1 MFRITIAAARRK
13 TLLKTHIVPTRA
25 TFIHTSN
32 FTSAPTANLR
42 RAFHTS
48 NPNRVPLLPISVFL
62 TFLKTGKVLQ
72 LFTASAK
79 VSLTLLPLAKGRPHL
94 YKRLLLITGG
104 ALTFV
109 LALGVDHAPNTDRWR
124 LIYHNVTEE
133 KEVMDQALNEV
144 IGPMRSLVLLPDHPT
159 TLWIKQVV
167 EDISVAAIDDV
178 RDPIRAFTPEGAAAA
193 KKYNI
198 YVVDD
203 HSTLNAA
210 CAGDNILVYCL
221 LLKLFSYDPDMI
233 AFTLAHEISHSI
245 QQHSMESLSFGETL
259 TTAEAAVRGL
269 IWTVLRSFGPFLTQ
283 AITDGWS
290 AFTSLGQGT
299 AYNRPLEREADLIG
313 LKIMAKAGYDPTK
326 AVLMWERMASLEE
339 GLVARI
345 QTEEVRTVEVIG
357 RIITE
362 EVEKLSRG
370 GAEIPEKVEEPDQTG
385 GLVGSMYAWFGSS
398 HPPSRQRVAYL
409 RENLEEAIKVYE
421 ETLKFNGRAKGA
433 EVALTKMDLQAIA
446 DGVGVLTM
454 RELAAK
460 VTAKQ
465 KIN

>member
-1 MFRITIAAARRK
+1 MAAARRK

-25 TFIHTSN
+25 VMAPRFFSRAAISPLDGIKPTPWTFIHTSN

-72 LFTASAK
+72 LFTA
-79 VSLTLLPLAKGRPHL
+79 
-94 YKRLLLITGG
+94 
-104 ALTFV
+104 
-109 LALGVDHAPNTDRWR
+109 
-124 LIYHNVTEE
+124 
-133 KEVMDQALNEV
+133 
-144 IGPMRSLVLLPDHPT
+144 LVLLPDHPT

-178 RDPIRAFTPEGAAAA
+178 RDPIRAFTPEDAAAA

-221 LLKLFSYDPDMI
+221 LLKLFSYDPDMV

-245 QQHSMESLSFGETL
+245 QQHSTESLSFGETL

-269 IWTVLRSFGPFLTQ
+269 IWTVPRSFGPFLTQ

-313 LKIMAKAGYDPTK
+313 LKIKAGYDPTK

-362 EVEKLSRG
+362 EVEKLSKG
-370 GAEIPEKVEEPDQTG
+370 GAEIPGKVEEPDQTG